1 MVGPAWVGDMV
12 MAQSLFMTLKQQD
25 PQRHIDVLAPGW
37 SRPLLE
43 RMPEVSEA
51 IDMPLTHGEFAF
63 GRRRALGKS
72 LRDRHYEQ
80 AIVLPRSWKSAV
92 VPFYAGIPQRT
103 GYHGEQRFILLNDRR
118 RLDKQALPMTVQR
131 FNALACEQQP
141 STPPPVP
148 QPRLVVSEQG
158 VQAALGSQGLLRDRP
173 ILVLCPGAEYGPA
186 KRWPEQHYA
195 VVANDRLDAGWQV
208 WLMGSNKDAAVTASI
223 NDLTQ
228 NRCVDLAGRT
238 SLGEAIDL
246 MSLAAC
252 VVSNDSGLMHVA
264 ASLDR
269 PLVAVYGSSDPG
281 FTPPLHP
288 QAKIERLGLEC
299 SPCFKRECPLGHTKC
314 LVDLSP
320 QRILAAIGSL
330 L

>member
-1 MVGPAWVGDMV
+1 
-12 MAQSLFMTLKQQD
+12 
-25 PQRHIDVLAPGW
+25 
-37 SRPLLE
+37 
-43 RMPEVSEA
+43 
-51 IDMPLTHGEFAF
+51 
-63 GRRRALGKS
+63 
-72 LRDRHYEQ
+72 
-80 AIVLPRSWKSAV
+80 
-92 VPFYAGIPQRT
+92 
-103 GYHGEQRFILLNDRR
+103 
-118 RLDKQALPMTVQR
+118 
-131 FNALACEQQP
+131 
-141 STPPPVP
+141 
-148 QPRLVVSEQG
+148 
-158 VQAALGSQGLLRDRP
+158 
-173 ILVLCPGAEYGPA
+173 LCPGAEYGPA